1 MGNNYC
7 SGAREK
13 MEETRRDSVDYYR
26 DLQRKMKRKLEKAKL
41 KTKEGIQV
49 VKLRAKGYSINNFD
63 DNGET
68 KVISDFENNL
78 SLCMVPLDV
87 FD

>member
-1 MGNNYC
+1 M
-7 SGAREK
+7 
-13 MEETRRDSVDYYR
+13 
-26 DLQRKMKRKLEKAKL
+26 
-41 KTKEGIQV
+41 

-68 KVISDFENNL
+68 KMISDFENNL

-87 FD
+87 FDLPLAKMNNEGVKSVKM